1 MANGAPSSAG
11 AAARNARLPP
21 SSEEAERG
29 VLGSALLDG
38 ARVVDLC
45 IQRQIDENSF
55 YEPAHRTV
63 YAAMLALNEGRQ
75 PIDLLTVTNRL
86 RDEGLLEKVGG
97 SVALD
102 RLVDATPTSAHAE
115 YYIDIVRQKH
125 LLRRVIDQARR
136 AEGLCFDP
144 DRAADEVLADI
155 EQSFFDISSSRR
167 VDMRPWSGIIKD
179 VIVLIDK
186 IATTNKGISGIPTG
200 YINIDKVLGGLRPNQ
215 LIVLAARPSM
225 GKTSLAMNIAENIV
239 TGVADPGNT
248 KRPVGIFSLEMSCED
263 LAMRMICSRARVTSQ
278 SLWNGFISKDTTSHR
293 RLVDAANLLFNAPLF
308 IDDSAALDIAELRA
322 RARRMKAKH
331 DVQLIVIDYLQMLS
345 CAAKGRDGRQVEV
358 AAVSGQLKAMAKELK
373 IPVLVLSQLSRAPEG
388 RDEGEPKLSDLRD
401 SGAIEQD
408 ADIVLLLRRPC
419 RIRESKEHD
428 DQLLAI
434 IDIAKNRNGQTI
446 DGVQMNFE
454 ADFTLFR
461 DRAALDESVA
471 APTIPDEGGA
481 Q

>member
-1 MANGAPSSAG
+1 MANGAPSPASP
-11 AAARNARLPP
+11 AARSSRLPP

-45 IQRQIDENSF
+45 IQGQIAEDAF
-55 YEPAHRTV
+55 YEPAHRTIF
-63 YAAMLALNEGRQ
+63 AAMLVLTDSHQ
-75 PIDLLTVTNRL
+75 PIDLLTVTSRL

-125 LLRRVIDQARR
+125 LLRRVIDQARK

-144 DRAADEVLADI
+144 DRAADEVLAEV
-155 EQSFFDISSSRR
+155 EQSFFDISSARR
-167 VDMRPWSGIIKD
+167 LEMRPWSGIIND
-179 VIVLIDK
+179 VIDLIDK

-239 TGVADPGNT
+239 TGVADPGNA
-248 KRPVGIFSLEMSCED
+248 KCPVGIFSLEMSCED
-263 LAMRMICSRARVTSQ
+263 LALRMICSRARVGSHT
-278 SLWNGFISKDTTSHR
+278 LWNGFISKEHKAHG
-293 RLVDAANLLFNAPLF
+293 RLVEAANLLFNAPLF
-308 IDDSAALDIAELRA
+308 IDDSAGLDVTELRA

-331 DVQLIVIDYLQMLS
+331 DVKLIIIDYLQMLS
-345 CAAKGRDGRQVEV
+345 GAAKSRDGRQVEV

-373 IPVLVLSQLSRAPEG
+373 IPVLVLSQLSRAPEA
-388 RDEGEPKLSDLRD
+388 RDEGAPKLSDLRE

-419 RIRESKEHD
+419 RIREAKEHD
-428 DQLLAI
+428 DRLLAI
-434 IDIAKNRNGQTI
+434 IDIAKNRNGQTA
-446 DGVQMNFE
+446 DGIQMNFE
-454 ADFTLFR
+454 EEFTLFR
-461 DRAALDESVA
+461 DRANLDESVA
-471 APTIPDEGGA
+471 TTTAVEEEVV